1 MAEMCDYKYLRK
13 CPIIE
18 VDTITHNTHFPH
30 SLAKMFLLSF
40 RSCLENI
47 VHNSRIPKEV
57 SLCKYFLCIPNHL
70 EEVSLLQ
77 HEQGLRVPEHD
88 SAVFLLSVLQM
99 DDDSMAS
106 MLADFVACPPD
117 DEDGASGSNRS

>member
-1 MAEMCDYKYLRK
+1 MLGRRRKKSRNRNRYVSYVSCKIQWQYSAEMCEYKYLRK
-13 CPIIE
+13 CPNIE

-30 SLAKMFLLSF
+30 SLAKMFMLSL

-57 SLCKYFLCIPNHL
+57 SLCKYVLCIPNHL

-77 HEQGLRVPEHD
+77 HDTV
-88 SAVFLLSVLQM
+88 
-99 DDDSMAS
+99 
-106 MLADFVACPPD
+106 
-117 DEDGASGSNRS
+117 